1 MPRLA
6 IAYLMPVSV
15 IIFYLCLTSGA
26 YLYGDAQVRNSV
38 AERQLEWVK
47 QQVFRTQHLVESALL
62 VQDLERI
69 EQEVSLAST
78 DPNVMVYILLDSAS
92 KIRFANHLVWRN
104 SNAIQVID
112 GYLFERHYE
121 VVSSTQA
128 YIHINEDRLSIQAY
142 YPLIPNSDL
151 GPDNNV
157 ELLYV
162 EYDLSLLMAKAS
174 NSLQKTFYLFWGA
187 GTVFLLI
194 LLCFLHWLIIR
205 PLKRLNH
212 STMGEP
218 IKPTGWLPAE
228 LNRLQDGF
236 ELIKDNASYNLKRLN
251 DSEQRWLFA
260 VNGNHKGIWDWN
272 IATGEVFMSDSWK
285 AMLGCAPLDNTDDFR
300 AWKGRIH
307 VEDKAR
313 VLQSLQEH
321 LNGDSQTFECVY
333 RLRHRQGHYIWVLD
347 RGMLIDWDDQG
358 RPSRIIGMNTDVSD
372 SLNTQN
378 TPKTTK
384 AEAWLEQQ
392 MLRHTKAK
400 QSALF
405 VIRLAD
411 TQVQSNAVEKPLIQ
425 LFIARLSNYLSAVGL
440 NGHYHDGEYVFIA
453 SALALASASDSDI
466 ARRHSLAIGSDIARL
481 LTQDDSLDGGMLR
494 AFSFSIGIALAESAK
509 QLPVS
514 VWLKQARVAA
524 SRSHSHKSPCSIYS
538 DTNTTELHGHDS

>member
-15 IIFYLCLTSGA
+15 IMFYLCLTSGA
-26 YLYGDAQVRNSV
+26 YLYADAQVRGSV

-128 YIHINEDRLSIQAY
+128 YIHINRDRLSIQAY

-174 NSLQKTFYLFWGA
+174 NSLQQTFYLFWGV

-212 STMGEP
+212 STMAEP

-228 LNRLQDGF
+228 LSRLQDSI

-285 AMLGCAPLDNTDDFR
+285 AMLGCAPLDNTEDFR

-307 VEDKAR
+307 AEDKAR

-321 LNGDSQTFECVY
+321 LNGTTQTFECVY

-372 SLNTQN
+372 SLSAQSS
-378 TPKTTK
+378 PKATK

-392 MLRHTKAK
+392 MLRHTKAQ

-405 VIRLAD
+405 VIRLAG
-411 TQVQSNAVEKPLIQ
+411 TQVQPNAAEKPLIQ
-425 LFIARLSNYLSAVGL
+425 LLIARLANYLSAVDL
-440 NGHYHDGEYVFIA
+440 NGHYHDGEYVFIT
-453 SALALASASDSDI
+453 SALASDSEI

-481 LTQDDSLDGGMLR
+481 LTQDNSLEDDMLQ
-494 AFSFSIGIALAESAK
+494 AFTFSIGIALAEPAK
-509 QLPVS
+509 QLPLS
-514 VWLKQARVAA
+514 IWLEQARIAA
-524 SRSHSHKSPCSIYS
+524 GSSHGHKSPCSIYS
-538 DTNTTELHGHDS
+538 DANTTELHGHDS